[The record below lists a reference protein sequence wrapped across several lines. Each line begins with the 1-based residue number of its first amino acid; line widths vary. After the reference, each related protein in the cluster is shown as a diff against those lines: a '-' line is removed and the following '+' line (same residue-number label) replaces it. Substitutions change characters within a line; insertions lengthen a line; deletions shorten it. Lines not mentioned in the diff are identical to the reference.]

1 MELLNESPQLTSS
14 LAESD
19 FCSESSA
26 NSEVFSSLAAKLHLP
41 DFVGPWVVLHTR
53 SRQEKALAED
63 LATLGI
69 PYFLPLLNSV
79 RFYNGRKAKVRVPMF
94 PSYIFLRGEIEQAYE
109 AEKTRRVVSIIKVP
123 DPAKLSWELRNLAL
137 ALTGNATLDPYPGVV
152 KGVRVEVVAGPFM
165 GMQGIVTHR
174 SELHRVHLQV
184 ALLGGG
190 VAMELDT
197 SIVKPLE

>member
-1 MELLNESPQLTSS
+1 MELFSEQSRIATPV
-14 LAESD
+14 AESD
-19 FCSESSA
+19 DLGESTGR
-26 NSEVFSSLAAKLHLP
+26 SEVFSSLAAKLQLP

-63 LATLGI
+63 LTTLGI

-94 PSYIFLRGEIEQAYE
+94 PSYLFLRGEMEQAYE

-123 DPAKLSWELRNLAL
+123 DPAKLSWELQNLAL
-137 ALTGNATLDPYPGVV
+137 ALVGNATLDPYPGVV

-165 GMQGIVTHR
+165 GMQGIVTQR
-174 SELHRVHLQV
+174 SELGRVHLQV
-184 ALLGGG
+184 AMLGGG
-190 VAMELDT
+190 VVMELDT
-197 SIVKPLE
+197 SVVKLVE